1 MPVSLPLAVSAEVF
15 MGARGPVGK
24 RSNQRHGHRTKAEQ
38 AEVTKVS
45 VEGAPL
51 GAQEPEEAWHPIAQ
65 QWFRSLGESG
75 QRVFY
80 EASDWATARYVAE
93 AMSRNLEAGRF
104 SAQLFAAVMSG
115 MSSLLTTEGDRRR
128 VKVELERA
136 VQVDADEEA
145 AVVALDEYQRR
156 LSS

>member
-1 MPVSLPLAVSAEVF
+1 

-38 AEVTKVS
+38 EAVTKVP
-45 VEGAPL
+45 VAGAPL
-51 GAQEPEEAWHPIAQ
+51 DAEEPDESWHPIAQ
-65 QWFRSLGESG
+65 RWFRSLGASG

-80 EASDWATARYVAE
+80 EASDWATARYIAE

-128 VKVELERA
+128 MRIELERS
-136 VQVDADEEA
+136 VQADADEEA

-156 LSS
+156 LSG

>member
-1 MPVSLPLAVSAEVF
+1 
-15 MGARGPVGK
+15 MGQRGPIGK
-24 RSNQRHGHRTKAEQ
+24 RSDQRHGHRTKAEK

-45 VEGAPL
+45 VAGSRLP
-51 GAQEPEEAWHPIAQ
+51 AQEPDPTWHPVAQ
-65 QWFRSLGESG
+65 GWFRSLGESG
-75 QRVFY
+75 QHVFY
-80 EASDWATARYVAE
+80 EPSDWATARYLAE

-128 VKVELERA
+128 LKIELERTVSA
-136 VQVDADEEA
+136 DADEEA

-156 LSS
+156 ISG

>member
-1 MPVSLPLAVSAEVF
+1 

-24 RSNQRHGHRTKAEQ
+24 RSDQRHGHRTKAEQ
-38 AEVTKVS
+38 EAVTKVQINDGPLP
-45 VEGAPL
+45 VE
-51 GAQEPEEAWHPIAQ
+51 EPEESWHPIAKR
-65 QWFRSLGESG
+65 WFTSLGESG

-128 VKVELERA
+128 VRVELERA
-136 VQVDADEEA
+136 VQTDADEEA
-145 AVVALDEYQRR
+145 AVAALDEWRKR
-156 LSS
+156 LSG

>member
-1 MPVSLPLAVSAEVF
+1 
-15 MGARGPVGK
+15 MGSRGPVGK
-24 RSNQRHGHRTKAEQ
+24 RSGQRHGHRTKAEQ
-38 AEVTKVS
+38 EAVTKVPIA
-45 VEGAPL
+45 EGAL
-51 GAQEPEEAWHPIAQ
+51 EPEEPEESWHPIAQ
-65 QWFRSLGESG
+65 RWFRSLGQSG

-128 VKVELERA
+128 VRVELERA
-136 VQVDADEEA
+136 VQTDADEEA
-145 AVVALDEYQRR
+145 AVAALDEWRSR
-156 LSS
+156 LSG

>member
-1 MPVSLPLAVSAEVF
+1 

-24 RSNQRHGHRTKAEQ
+24 RSDQRHGHRTKAEKDS
-38 AEVTKVS
+38 VTKVP
-45 VEGAPL
+45 VDGGAL
-51 GAQEPEEAWHPIAQ
+51 AAEEPDESWHPIAQ
-65 QWFRSLGESG
+65 RWFRSLGESG

-80 EASDWATARYVAE
+80 EASDWATARYLAE

-128 VKVELERA
+128 ARVELERA
-136 VQVDADEEA
+136 VATDADEEA
-145 AVVALDEYQRR
+145 AVAALDEWRSR
-156 LSS
+156 LSG